1 MRRPCRSAAIVA
13 GLAAVVA
20 GGCDFFTDPPDN
32 IVELEVDSS
41 DGSQVLLITSQNFT
55 VGTNQDG
62 LQLFNL
68 HDADTAWVATPHQ
81 GTFRVAASGAGI
93 GGFYAQAA
101 SSENPDAT
109 VSMRV
114 VIDGDEAYF
123 DEKVL
128 SGEGLQFYYRRY

>member
-1 MRRPCRSAAIVA
+1 MRRACRSAAAV
-13 GLAAVVA
+13 AAVATVLA
-20 GGCDFFTDPPDN
+20 GGCDFFSDPPDN
-32 IVELEVDSS
+32 IVELEVESS
-41 DGSQVLLITSQNFT
+41 DGSQVLLITSQLFT
-55 VGTNQDG
+55 VATDQDG
-62 LQLFNL
+62 LQMFNL
-68 HDADTAWVATPHQ
+68 HEADTTWVATPHQ

-101 SSENPDAT
+101 ASENPDAT

-128 SGEGLQFYYRRY
+128 TGEGLQFYYRRY